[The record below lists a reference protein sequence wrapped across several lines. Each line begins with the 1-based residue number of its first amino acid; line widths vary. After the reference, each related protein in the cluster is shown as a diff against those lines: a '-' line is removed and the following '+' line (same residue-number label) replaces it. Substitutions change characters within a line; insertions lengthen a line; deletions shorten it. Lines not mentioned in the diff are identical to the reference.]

1 VLNVLLLHLT
11 SEPEPHFSHPVLA
24 EWEDAACHALQVL
37 AASWD
42 EVDEHAL
49 RTALNR
55 LEMVKLDPSRT
66 EVNADAWVFT
76 QLARCSTELSAMI
89 IDVLPDGVSS
99 PRPQA

>member
-1 VLNVLLLHLT
+1 MLNVLLLHLV
-11 SEPEPHFSHPVLA
+11 SEPEPHFSHSILA

-37 AASWD
+37 ADSWD

-49 RTALNR
+49 RAALNR
-55 LEMVKLDPSRT
+55 VETVKLDPSRSD
-66 EVNADAWVFT
+66 ENADAWVFT